1 MDFSLPFKICS
12 SGLAAQRTKMDVI
25 TSNLAN
31 VGTTSTPEGGPYK
44 RKEVVL
50 GSRNAVTD
58 FDGRLQDVLQTV
70 EVKDIVEDKNGIKLI
85 YDPAHP
91 DADEKGFVAMP
102 NINVVFEMAEMINVN
117 RSYEA
122 CATAFDATKNMALKT
137 LDIGK

>member
-12 SGLAAQRTKMDVI
+12 SGLAAQRAKMDVV

-31 VGTTSTPEGGPYK
+31 AATTRTPEGGPYK

-50 GSRNAVTD
+50 GSQSAVTE
-58 FDGRLQDVLQTV
+58 FDGRLQEALQTV
-70 EVKDIVEDKNGIKLI
+70 EVQEIAEDKNGVKLV
-85 YDPAHP
+85 YDPQHP
-91 DADEKGFVAMP
+91 DADQKGYVAMP
-102 NINVVFEMAEMINVN
+102 NVNVVQEMAEMINVN

-122 CATAFDATKNMALKT
+122 CVTAFDATKNMALKA

>member
-1 MDFSLPFKICS
+1 MDFSIPFKICA
-12 SGLAAQRTKMDVI
+12 SGLAAQRAKMDVI

-31 VGTTSTPEGGPYK
+31 VGTTNTPEGGPYK

-50 GSRNAVTD
+50 GSRDVVTE
-58 FDGRLQDVLQTV
+58 FDGRLRDVLQAV
-70 EVKDIVEDKNGIKLI
+70 EVKEIVEDKKGVKLI
-85 YDPAHP
+85 YDPTHP
-91 DADEKGFVAMP
+91 DADEKGFVATP
-102 NINVVFEMAEMINVN
+102 NINVVLEMAEMINVN

>member
-1 MDFSLPFKICS
+1 MDFSIPFQICS
-12 SGLAAQRTKMDVI
+12 SGLAAQRAKMDVI

-50 GSRNAVTD
+50 GSRNVEVD
-58 FDGRLQDVLQTV
+58 FDGRLRDVLQAV
-70 EVKDIVEDKNGIKLI
+70 EVKEIVEDKNGVKLI

-91 DADEKGFVAMP
+91 DADEKGFVATP
-102 NINVVFEMAEMINVN
+102 NINVVLEMAEMINVN

>member
-1 MDFSLPFKICS
+1 MDFSVPFKICS

-31 VGTTSTPEGGPYK
+31 LATTRTPEGGPYK
-44 RKEVVL
+44 RREVVL
-50 GSRNAVTD
+50 GSRSAVDD
-58 FDGRLQDVLQTV
+58 FDGQLQDVLQAV
-70 EVKDIVEDKNGIKLI
+70 EVKGIAEDKNGVKMI

-91 DADEKGFVAMP
+91 DADEQGFVAMP
-102 NINVVFEMAEMINVN
+102 DINVVLEMAEMINVN

-122 CATAFDATKNMALKT
+122 CATAFDATKNMALKA

>member
-12 SGLAAQRTKMDVI
+12 SGLAAQRAKMDVV

-31 VGTTSTPEGGPYK
+31 AATTRTPEGGPYK

-50 GSRNAVTD
+50 GSQSAVTE
-58 FDGRLQDVLQTV
+58 FDGRLQEALQTV
-70 EVKDIVEDKNGIKLI
+70 EVKEIAEDKNGVKLV
-85 YDPAHP
+85 YDPQHP
-91 DADEKGFVAMP
+91 DADQKGYVAMP
-102 NINVVFEMAEMINVN
+102 NVNVVQEMAEMINVN

-122 CATAFDATKNMALKT
+122 CVTAFDATKNMALKA

>member
-1 MDFSLPFKICS
+1 MDFSIPFKICA
-12 SGLAAQRTKMDVI
+12 SGLAAQRVKMDVI

-31 VGTTSTPEGGPYK
+31 VGTTNTPEGGPYK

-50 GSRNAVTD
+50 GSRNVVTD
-58 FDGRLQDVLQTV
+58 FDGRLRDVLQAV

-85 YDPAHP
+85 YDPSHP

-102 NINVVFEMAEMINVN
+102 NVNVVSEMAEMINVN
-117 RSYEA
+117 RAYEA
-122 CATAFDATKNMALKT
+122 CATAFDATKNMALKS